1 VVWGDKV
8 NIGVLVVSAV
18 VSLLGGKV
26 ALSELVENVVR
37 RLLEKALPR
46 LFKRPPSD
54 LESPAT
60 KLKRLSETMVATS
73 QEFDVQLR
81 ELEELAKARHGAVQ
95 ALEETMKSLTTREQ
109 QLQERIKQLEN
120 VPIPVAE
127 YFAQLASGGE
137 RKSARRDY
145 FLFAAGVVVSV
156 AVAIGLHA
164 FGFT

>member
-1 VVWGDKV
+1 M
-8 NIGVLVVSAV
+8 NIGILVISAV
-18 VSLLGGKV
+18 VSLLGGRV

-37 RLLEKALPR
+37 RLLQKTLPR
-46 LFKRPPSD
+46 LFNRPPND

-60 KLKRLSETMVATS
+60 KLKRLSETMAATS

-81 ELEELAKARHGAVQ
+81 ELEQLATARHLAVQ
-95 ALEETMKSLTTREQ
+95 ALEETMKNLTTREQ

-120 VPIPVAE
+120 VPLPVAE

-137 RKSARRDY
+137 QKSARRDY
-145 FLFAAGVVVSV
+145 ILFAAGVVVSV

-164 FGFT
+164 FGFA